1 MLTGAVL
8 AFVNHL
14 LAGEAWAMSRLR
26 PFAGQTVRV
35 RCPPFD
41 ASFRITD
48 TGLLLRTPELEP
60 DAAGDGITANVTL
73 ELPPEA
79 LWRLPIDRRAAF
91 AAAKINGSAELA
103 ETLGFVL
110 RNLSWDVEDDL
121 SRIVGDIAAHRLVQG
136 GKALSAWHSSA
147 TSNLARN
154 FAEYFSEENPL
165 VARKADVTAFV
176 GEVDALMQK
185 TAHLERR
192 LARLVA
198 VNRGK

>member
-1 MLTGAVL
+1 
-8 AFVNHL
+8 
-14 LAGEAWAMSRLR
+14 MSRLR
-26 PFAGQTVRV
+26 PFAGQTIRV

-41 ASFRITD
+41 ARFRITE
-48 TGLLLRTPELEP
+48 TGLLRTPELEP
-60 DAAGDGITANVTL
+60 EDAGDGITANVTL
-73 ELPPEA
+73 ELSPEA
-79 LWRLPIDRRAAF
+79 LWRLPIDRQAAF

-121 SRIVGDIAAHRLVQG
+121 SRVVGDIAAHRLVQG
-136 GKALSAWHSSA
+136 GKALAAWQSSA
-147 TSNLARN
+147 ASNLARN

-192 LARLVA
+192 LARLDV